1 MKPMPENDVY
11 RSTVVKGSV
20 TTTHPHSKLGM
31 VSCVCS
37 VLAWLLLVML
47 AWKPEWVFRLGW
59 SNGMLAFI
67 FMLALLGT
75 LLGLICVF
83 QLQVRKVFGK
93 LGLVLGS
100 LCAMCLGVLWWLLAL
115 FEQYCVFGYK
125 WCFVWW
131 YKQC

>member
-11 RSTVVKGSV
+11 PSTGVKGRV
-20 TTTHPHSKLGM
+20 TTTHQYSTLGM

-47 AWKPEWVFRLGW
+47 ALKPEWVFRLGW

-75 LLGLICVF
+75 LLGLMCVF

-100 LCAMCLGVLWWLLAL
+100 LCAMCLGVLWWLAM
-115 FEQYCVFGYK
+115 YYGS
-125 WCFVWW
+125 
-131 YKQC
+131 

>member
-11 RSTVVKGSV
+11 RSTVVKASV

-31 VSCVCS
+31 VSSVCS

-47 AWKPEWVFRLGW
+47 ALKPEWVFRLGW

-75 LLGLICVF
+75 LLGLMCVF

-100 LCAMCLGVLWWLLAL
+100 LCAMCLGVLWWLAM
-115 FEQYCVFGYK
+115 YYGS
-125 WCFVWW
+125 
-131 YKQC
+131 

>member
-31 VSCVCS
+31 VSCGCS
-37 VLAWLLLVML
+37 VVAWLLLVVL
-47 AWKPEWVFRLGW
+47 ALKHEWVFMLGW
-59 SNGMLAFI
+59 SNGVLALI
-67 FMLALLGT
+67 FMLALLGM
-75 LLGLICVF
+75 LLGLMCVF

-100 LCAMCLGVLWWLLAL
+100 LCAMCLGVLWWLAM
-115 FEQYCVFGYK
+115 YYGS
-125 WCFVWW
+125 
-131 YKQC
+131 

>member
-1 MKPMPENDVY
+1 MKPTPEHSVY
-11 RSTVVKGSV
+11 RSTVLKHSDV
-20 TTTHPHSKLGM
+20 TTHPHSKLGM

-47 AWKPEWVFRLGW
+47 ALKPEWVFRLGW

-75 LLGLICVF
+75 LLGLMCVF

-100 LCAMCLGVLWWLLAL
+100 LCAMCLGVLWWLAM
-115 FEQYCVFGYK
+115 YYGA
-125 WCFVWW
+125 
-131 YKQC
+131 